1 MEYKD
6 VLMDQLREFARFLAH
21 LTRLS
26 DQGKS
31 NELLEMASQY
41 IQKRYG
47 LSANPNPNE
56 INLLLTNKSLSD
68 KELDELIQLFEILY
82 HTKPEISD
90 FRESL
95 STLFN
100 YKSAHSTTYDHRLQ
114 LKIKALY
121 DLR

>member
-31 NELLEMASQY
+31 NELLEMASH
-41 IQKRYG
+41 
-47 LSANPNPNE
+47 PNPNE